1 MTVSAPAT
9 IAVPVVMAVLRTMS
23 STVSG
28 RSATFARPMST
39 GPGCAPAPAGPIP
52 AAWPNVAYPWPP
64 CGRLRNAGLLL
75 LRTWS
80 SSSNL

>member
-1 MTVSAPAT
+1 
-9 IAVPVVMAVLRTMS
+9 MS
-23 STVSG
+23 SIVIG
-28 RSATFARPMST
+28 RSATSARPDVD
-39 GPGCAPAPAGPIP
+39 GPGLRASDRRCPIP
-52 AAWPNVAYPWPP
+52 AAWSNVAYPWPP